1 MARIRTPPR
10 GVRCPG
16 DASAESTLSQ
26 NGHGKHSKRFLFLQ
40 AQRQKSQPHVQ
51 LSLVNRG
58 ATKVRVRP
66 GDLHN
71 TAVSSRFRQAC
82 ETVRVHRILGGEADL
97 GQSQFVL
104 ETKVAFLLVV
114 QVTRFLQLL
123 HHHRRPYSMAY
134 HAAFLMRSLPSILVV
149 EITSHTF
156 IRSTQYPPAVV
167 KRLFSIML
175 YRSTG
180 VIHIPLRSTLRTRQ
194 EERRTYTHT
203 HTHTHTQ
210 NRPRNRLYPKE
221 GVFLG
226 SAVVERG
233 VLFFRGVSPR
243 Y

>member
-1 MARIRTPPR
+1 M
-10 GVRCPG
+10 
-16 DASAESTLSQ
+16 
-26 NGHGKHSKRFLFLQ
+26 
-40 AQRQKSQPHVQ
+40 Q

-114 QVTRFLQLL
+114 QVTLFFTAAASPW
-123 HHHRRPYSMAY
+123 RPYSMAY

-149 EITSHTF
+149 KIPSHSF

-194 EERRTYTHT
+194 EERRNYTHT
-203 HTHTHTQ
+203 HTHTHKTDPELVCTQ
-210 NRPRNRLYPKE
+210 RRESVMCSMVVVRR
-221 GVFLG
+221 G
-226 SAVVERG
+226 SAIVAY
-233 VLFFRGVSPR
+233 SPR
-243 Y
+243 YY